1 MVAGAFFK
9 SFLFLRQTTPL
20 TSSGKCKEQQPTHL
34 GKEKTAMNVIR
45 NKSPGDREIVDV
57 LLAISHVFA
66 RLARQVLS
74 LA

>member
-1 MVAGAFFK
+1 
-9 SFLFLRQTTPL
+9 
-20 TSSGKCKEQQPTHL
+20 
-34 GKEKTAMNVIR
+34 MNVIR

-66 RLARQVLS
+66 RLAMQVLS